1 MKNIFVIFKREYLT
15 RVKNKTFIIMT
26 FLAPLLMVGFYAA
39 TIYIATE
46 TGDDDRT
53 KTVYVSDNNPELL
66 LSHNPPANYVL
77 LPAPSDSDSA
87 LAHVERGLVHG
98 WLSVQDRDL
107 RVVDSA
113 TYYTSETPSITEKE
127 SLKEWI
133 RNKATQ
139 RQFARL
145 GLREGQIDSLQ
156 SSCSLETK
164 EVTGQGDVKESSS
177 GLKSGI
183 GFALAFMIYIFIFV
197 YGSMVMRSAM
207 EEKTNRIV
215 EVIVSSVKPFDLM
228 MGKIL
233 GVAAVGLTQFV
244 AWIVLAVGL
253 VFGISAL
260 FLNSGNGMTTQQ
272 AVQTGIE
279 ARTGMGGMG
288 AGSGAAVSMGG
299 DMSAQ
304 GAGMTS
310 GARDMAAEFTEPL
323 SNLPY
328 FQILAVF
335 LLFFVGGYLLYSSF
349 FAAIGSAVNQES
361 DVQQFMM
368 PVTLPLVFGFVIAQT
383 VALKAPHGAMAKLF
397 SMIPLTSPIV
407 MVVRA
412 PFGVPFSELAL
423 SFGLLVLTFVLMVWL
438 SSRIYRIGIL
448 SYGKKPTWKDLWK
461 WLR

>member
-1 MKNIFVIFKREYLT
+1 MKNIFVIFKREYST
-15 RVKNKTFIIMT
+15 RVKNKTFILMT

-46 TGDDDRT
+46 TGEDNRT
-53 KTVYVSDNNPELL
+53 KTVYLTDYNPSLL
-66 LSHNPPANYVL
+66 LSNNPPANYVF
-77 LPAPSDSDSA
+77 LPAPSNDDSA
-87 LAHVERGLVHG
+87 ISDVKSGRVFG
-98 WLSVQDRDL
+98 WLKVEDRDT
-107 RVVDSA
+107 RAIDSA
-113 TYYTSETPSITEKE
+113 TYYTAETPSLVEME
-127 SLKEWI
+127 GLKSWI
-133 RNKATQ
+133 QGKANKY
-139 RQFARL
+139 QFAKL
-145 GLREGQIDSLQ
+145 GLRESQIDSAQ
-156 SSCSLETK
+156 ASCDIVTK
-164 EVTGQGDVKESSS
+164 EVSNSGDVQESSS
-177 GLKSGI
+177 TLKSGI

-215 EVIVSSVKPFDLM
+215 EVIVSSVKPFHLM

-253 VFGISAL
+253 VMGISAL
-260 FLNSGNGMTTQQ
+260 FLNSGSGMSTQE
-272 AVQTGIE
+272 AVQKGIE
-279 ARTGMGGMG
+279 ARTGMATVGVDGGAVVG
-288 AGSGAAVSMGG
+288 DSGSGV
-299 DMSAQ
+299 
-304 GAGMTS
+304 
-310 GARDMAAEFTEPL
+310 ARDLAAEFTEPL

-328 FQILAVF
+328 FEIIAVF

-412 PFGVPFSELAL
+412 PFGVPLSELAL
-423 SFGLLVLTFVLMVWL
+423 SFGLLVLMFVLMVWL

>member
-15 RVKNKTFIIMT
+15 RVKNKTFILMT

-46 TGDDDRT
+46 TGEDNRT
-53 KTVYVSDNNPELL
+53 KTVYLTDYNPSLL
-66 LSHNPPANYVL
+66 LSNNPPANYVF
-77 LPAPSDSDSA
+77 LPAPSNDDSA
-87 LAHVERGLVHG
+87 ISNVKSGRVFG
-98 WLSVQDRDL
+98 WLKVEDRDT
-107 RVVDSA
+107 RAIDSA
-113 TYYTSETPSITEKE
+113 TYYTAETPSLVEME
-127 SLKEWI
+127 GLKSWI
-133 RNKATQ
+133 QGKANKY
-139 RQFARL
+139 QFAKL
-145 GLREGQIDSLQ
+145 GLRESQIDSAQ
-156 SSCSLETK
+156 ASCDIVTK
-164 EVTGQGDVKESSS
+164 EVSNSGDVQESSS
-177 GLKSGI
+177 TLKSGI

-215 EVIVSSVKPFDLM
+215 EVIVSSVKPFHLM

-253 VFGISAL
+253 VMGISAL
-260 FLNSGNGMTTQQ
+260 FLNSGSGMSTQE
-272 AVQTGIE
+272 AVQKGIE
-279 ARTGMGGMG
+279 ARTGMATVGVDGGAVVG
-288 AGSGAAVSMGG
+288 DSGSGV
-299 DMSAQ
+299 
-304 GAGMTS
+304 
-310 GARDMAAEFTEPL
+310 ARDLAAEFTEPL

-328 FQILAVF
+328 FEIIAVF

-412 PFGVPFSELAL
+412 PFGVPLSELAL
-423 SFGLLVLTFVLMVWL
+423 SFGLLVLMFVLMVWL

>member
-87 LAHVERGLVHG
+87 LAHVERGLVHA
-98 WLSVQDRDL
+98 WLNVEDRDL
-107 RVVDSA
+107 RSVDSA

-127 SLKEWI
+127 TLKEWI

-260 FLNSGNGMTTQQ
+260 FLNSGNGMTT
-272 AVQTGIE
+272 
-279 ARTGMGGMG
+279 
-288 AGSGAAVSMGG
+288 
-299 DMSAQ
+299 
-304 GAGMTS
+304 
-310 GARDMAAEFTEPL
+310 EFTEPL

-328 FQILAVF
+328 FQILAIF

-412 PFGVPFSELAL
+412 PFGVPLSELAL

-438 SSRIYRIGIL
+438 SGRIYRIGIL

>member
-1 MKNIFVIFKREYLT
+1 MRFLLIRYLKLQSQKLEYPYLTNQKKQTLLRFEYRKFLNTTMKNIFVIFKREYLT

-87 LAHVERGLVHG
+87 LAHVERGLVHA
-98 WLSVQDRDL
+98 WLNVEDRDL
-107 RVVDSA
+107 RSVDSA

-127 SLKEWI
+127 TLKEWI

-156 SSCSLETK
+156 SSCNLETK

-260 FLNSGNGMTTQQ
+260 FLNSGNGMTT
-272 AVQTGIE
+272 
-279 ARTGMGGMG
+279 
-288 AGSGAAVSMGG
+288 
-299 DMSAQ
+299 
-304 GAGMTS
+304 
-310 GARDMAAEFTEPL
+310 EFTEPL

-412 PFGVPFSELAL
+412 PFGVPLSELAL

-438 SSRIYRIGIL
+438 SGRIYRIGIL

>member
-1 MKNIFVIFKREYLT
+1 
-15 RVKNKTFIIMT
+15 
-26 FLAPLLMVGFYAA
+26 MVGFYAA

-46 TGDDDRT
+46 TGEDNRT
-53 KTVYVSDNNPELL
+53 KTVYLTDYNPSLL
-66 LSHNPPANYVL
+66 LSNNPPANYVF
-77 LPAPSDSDSA
+77 LPAPSNDDSA
-87 LAHVERGLVHG
+87 ISDVKSGRVFG
-98 WLSVQDRDL
+98 WLKVEDRDT
-107 RVVDSA
+107 RAIDSA
-113 TYYTSETPSITEKE
+113 TYYTAETPSLVEME
-127 SLKEWI
+127 GLKSWI
-133 RNKATQ
+133 QGKANKY
-139 RQFARL
+139 QFAKL
-145 GLREGQIDSLQ
+145 GLRESQIDSAQ
-156 SSCSLETK
+156 ASCDIVTK
-164 EVTGQGDVKESSS
+164 EVSNSGDVQESSS
-177 GLKSGI
+177 TLKSGI

-215 EVIVSSVKPFDLM
+215 EVIVSSVKPFHLM

-253 VFGISAL
+253 VMGISAL
-260 FLNSGNGMTTQQ
+260 FLNSGSGMSTQE
-272 AVQTGIE
+272 AVQKGIE
-279 ARTGMGGMG
+279 ARTGMATVGVDGGAVVG
-288 AGSGAAVSMGG
+288 DSGSGV
-299 DMSAQ
+299 
-304 GAGMTS
+304 
-310 GARDMAAEFTEPL
+310 ARDLAAEFTEPL

-328 FQILAVF
+328 FEIIAVF

-412 PFGVPFSELAL
+412 PFGVPLSELAL
-423 SFGLLVLTFVLMVWL
+423 SFGLLVLMFVLMVWL

>member
-15 RVKNKTFIIMT
+15 RVKNKTFILMT

-46 TGDDDRT
+46 TGEDNRT
-53 KTVYVSDNNPELL
+53 KTVYLTDYNPSLL
-66 LSHNPPANYVL
+66 LSNNPPANYVF
-77 LPAPSDSDSA
+77 LPAPSNDDSA
-87 LAHVERGLVHG
+87 ISDVKSGRVFG
-98 WLSVQDRDL
+98 WLKVEDRDT
-107 RVVDSA
+107 RAIDSA
-113 TYYTSETPSITEKE
+113 TYYTAETPSLVEME
-127 SLKEWI
+127 GLKSWI
-133 RNKATQ
+133 QGKANKY
-139 RQFARL
+139 QFAKL
-145 GLREGQIDSLQ
+145 GLRESQIDSAQ
-156 SSCSLETK
+156 ASCDIVTK
-164 EVTGQGDVKESSS
+164 EVSNSGDVQESSS
-177 GLKSGI
+177 TLKSGI

-215 EVIVSSVKPFDLM
+215 EVIVSSVKPFHLM

-253 VFGISAL
+253 VMGISAL
-260 FLNSGNGMTTQQ
+260 FLNSGSGMSTQE
-272 AVQTGIE
+272 AVQKGIE
-279 ARTGMGGMG
+279 ARTGMATVGVDGGAVVG
-288 AGSGAAVSMGG
+288 DSGSGV
-299 DMSAQ
+299 
-304 GAGMTS
+304 
-310 GARDMAAEFTEPL
+310 ARDLAAEFTEPL

-328 FQILAVF
+328 FEIIAVF

-412 PFGVPFSELAL
+412 PFGVPLSELAL
-423 SFGLLVLTFVLMVWL
+423 SFGLLVLMFVLMVWL

-448 SYGKKPTWKDLWK
+448 SYGKKPTWKDFWK

>member
-15 RVKNKTFIIMT
+15 RVKNKTFILMT

-46 TGDDDRT
+46 TGDDNRT
-53 KTVYVSDNNPELL
+53 KTVYLTDYNPSLM
-66 LSHNPPANYVL
+66 LSNNPPANYVF
-77 LPAPSDSDSA
+77 LPAPSNEDSA
-87 LAHVERGLVHG
+87 ISDVKSGVVFG
-98 WLSVQDRDL
+98 WLKVEDRDV
-107 RVVDSA
+107 RVIDSA
-113 TYYTSETPSITEKE
+113 TYYTAETPSLVEME
-127 SLKEWI
+127 GLKSWI
-133 RNKATQ
+133 EGKANKH
-139 RQFARL
+139 QFAKL
-145 GLREGQIDSLQ
+145 GLRESQIDSAQ
-156 SSCSLETK
+156 SSCDILTK
-164 EVTGQGDVKESSS
+164 EVSNSGDVQESSS
-177 GLKSGI
+177 ALKSGI

-215 EVIVSSVKPFDLM
+215 EVIVSSVKPFHLM

-260 FLNSGNGMTTQQ
+260 FLNSGNGMSTQE
-272 AVQTGIE
+272 AVQKGIE
-279 ARTGMGGMG
+279 ARTGMTTVG
-288 AGSGAAVSMGG
+288 AMGG
-299 DMSAQ
+299 DGAQ
-304 GAGMTS
+304 VAES
-310 GARDMAAEFTEPL
+310 GSGVARDLAAEFTEPL

-328 FQILAVF
+328 FEIVAVF

-349 FAAIGSAVNQES
+349 FAAIGAAVNQES

-412 PFGVPFSELAL
+412 PFGVPFGELAL
-423 SFGLLVLTFVLMVWL
+423 SFGLLVLMFVLMVWL

>member
-1 MKNIFVIFKREYLT
+1 MKNIFIIFKREYLT
-15 RVKNKTFIIMT
+15 RVKNKTFILMT

-46 TGDDDRT
+46 TGEDNRT
-53 KTVYVSDNNPELL
+53 KTVYLTDYNPSLL
-66 LSHNPPANYVL
+66 LSNNPPANYVF
-77 LPAPSDSDSA
+77 LPAPSNDDSA
-87 LAHVERGLVHG
+87 ISDVKSGRVFG
-98 WLSVQDRDL
+98 WLKVEDRDT
-107 RVVDSA
+107 RAIDSA
-113 TYYTSETPSITEKE
+113 TYYTAETPSLVEME
-127 SLKEWI
+127 GLKSWI
-133 RNKATQ
+133 QGKANKY
-139 RQFARL
+139 QFAKL
-145 GLREGQIDSLQ
+145 GLRESQIDSAQ
-156 SSCSLETK
+156 ASCDIVTK
-164 EVTGQGDVKESSS
+164 EVSNSGDVQESSS
-177 GLKSGI
+177 TLKSGI

-215 EVIVSSVKPFDLM
+215 EVIVSSVKPFHLM

-253 VFGISAL
+253 VMGISAL
-260 FLNSGNGMTTQQ
+260 FLNSGSGMSTQE
-272 AVQTGIE
+272 AVQKGIE
-279 ARTGMGGMG
+279 ARTGMATVGVDGGAVVG
-288 AGSGAAVSMGG
+288 DSGSGV
-299 DMSAQ
+299 
-304 GAGMTS
+304 
-310 GARDMAAEFTEPL
+310 ARDLAAEFTEPL

-328 FQILAVF
+328 FEIIAVF

-412 PFGVPFSELAL
+412 PFGVPLSELAL
-423 SFGLLVLTFVLMVWL
+423 SFGLLVLMFVLMVWL

>member
-15 RVKNKTFIIMT
+15 RVKNKTFILMT

-46 TGDDDRT
+46 TGDDNRT
-53 KTVYVSDNNPELL
+53 KTVYLTDYNPSLM
-66 LSHNPPANYVL
+66 LSNNPPANYVF
-77 LPAPSDSDSA
+77 LPAPSNEDSA
-87 LAHVERGLVHG
+87 IADVKSGVVFG
-98 WLSVQDRDL
+98 WLKVEDRDV
-107 RVVDSA
+107 RVIDSA
-113 TYYTSETPSITEKE
+113 TYYTAETPSLVEME
-127 SLKEWI
+127 GLKSWI
-133 RNKATQ
+133 EGKANKH
-139 RQFARL
+139 QFAKL
-145 GLREGQIDSLQ
+145 GLRESQIDSAQ
-156 SSCSLETK
+156 SSCEILTK
-164 EVTGQGDVKESSS
+164 EVSNSGDVQESSS
-177 GLKSGI
+177 ALKSGI

-215 EVIVSSVKPFDLM
+215 EVIVSSVKPFHLM

-260 FLNSGNGMTTQQ
+260 FLNSGNGMSTQE
-272 AVQTGIE
+272 AVQKGIE
-279 ARTGMGGMG
+279 ARTGMATVGMDGGAVAG
-288 AGSGAAVSMGG
+288 ESGSGV
-299 DMSAQ
+299 
-304 GAGMTS
+304 
-310 GARDMAAEFTEPL
+310 ARDLAAEFTEPL

-328 FQILAVF
+328 FEIIAVF

-412 PFGVPFSELAL
+412 PFGVPFGELAL
-423 SFGLLVLTFVLMVWL
+423 SFGLLVLMFVLMVWL

>member
-1 MKNIFVIFKREYLT
+1 MKNIIVIFKREYLT

-26 FLAPLLMVGFYAA
+26 FLAPLLIVGFYAA
-39 TIYIATE
+39 TIYIALE
-46 TGDDDRT
+46 TGEDDRT
-53 KTVYVSDNNPELL
+53 KTVYVSDKNPELL

-77 LPAPSDSDSA
+77 LPAPTNSDSA
-87 LAHVERGLVHG
+87 LAHVERGLVQG
-98 WLSVQDRDL
+98 WLHVDDKDL
-107 RVVDSA
+107 RAVDSA
-113 TYYTSETPSITEKE
+113 TYYTHETPSLAEKE
-127 SLKEWI
+127 TLTNWI
-133 RNKATQ
+133 QNKATQ
-139 RQFARL
+139 RRFAQL

-156 SSCSLETK
+156 STCDLETK
-164 EVTGQGDVKESSS
+164 EVTQEGDVQESSS

-215 EVIVSSVKPFDLM
+215 EVIVSSVKPFHLM

-253 VFGISAL
+253 IFGISTL
-260 FLNSGNGMTTQQ
+260 FFHSGGGINTQQ
-272 AVQTGIE
+272 AVKAGIE
-279 ARTGMGGMG
+279 ARTGMVSGGISLGDDAMNQ
-288 AGSGAAVSMGG
+288 AGGIS
-299 DMSAQ
+299 
-304 GAGMTS
+304 S

-323 SNLPY
+323 QHLPY
-328 FQILAVF
+328 FQILAIF

-361 DVQQFMM
+361 DVQQFIM

-397 SMIPLTSPIV
+397 SMIPLTSPVV

-412 PFGVPFSELAL
+412 PFGVPLSELAM
-423 SFGLLVLTFVLMVWL
+423 SFGLLVLTFLLMVWL

>member
-15 RVKNKTFIIMT
+15 RVKNKTFILMT

-46 TGDDDRT
+46 TGDDNRS
-53 KTVYVSDNNPELL
+53 KTVYLTDYNPTLM
-66 LSHNPPANYVL
+66 LSNNPPANYVF
-77 LPAPSDSDSA
+77 LPAPSNEDSA
-87 LAHVERGLVHG
+87 IADVKSGVVFG
-98 WLSVQDRDL
+98 WLKVEDRDV
-107 RVVDSA
+107 RVIDSA
-113 TYYTSETPSITEKE
+113 TYYTAETPSLVEME
-127 SLKEWI
+127 GLKSWI
-133 RNKATQ
+133 EGKANKH
-139 RQFARL
+139 QFAKL
-145 GLREGQIDSLQ
+145 GLRESQIDSAQ
-156 SSCSLETK
+156 SSCDIVTK
-164 EVTGQGDVKESSS
+164 EVSNSGDVQESSS
-177 GLKSGI
+177 ALKSGI

-260 FLNSGNGMTTQQ
+260 FLNSGNGMSTQE
-272 AVQTGIE
+272 AVQKGIE
-279 ARTGMGGMG
+279 ARTGMATVGMDGGVVAG
-288 AGSGAAVSMGG
+288 ESGSGV
-299 DMSAQ
+299 
-304 GAGMTS
+304 
-310 GARDMAAEFTEPL
+310 ARDLATEFTEPL

-328 FQILAVF
+328 FEIIAVF

-412 PFGVPFSELAL
+412 PFGVPFGELAL
-423 SFGLLVLTFVLMVWL
+423 SFGLLVLMFVLMVWL

>member
-15 RVKNKTFIIMT
+15 RVKNKTFMLMT
-26 FLAPLLMVGFYAA
+26 FLAPLLMGGFYAA

-46 TGDDDRT
+46 TGEDNRT
-53 KTVYVSDNNPELL
+53 KTVYLTDYNPSLL
-66 LSHNPPANYVL
+66 LSNNPPANYVF
-77 LPAPSDSDSA
+77 LPAPSNDDSA
-87 LAHVERGLVHG
+87 ISDVKSGRVFG
-98 WLSVQDRDL
+98 WLKVEDRDT
-107 RVVDSA
+107 RAIDSA
-113 TYYTSETPSITEKE
+113 TYYTAETPSLVEME
-127 SLKEWI
+127 GLKSWI
-133 RNKATQ
+133 QGKANKY
-139 RQFARL
+139 QFAKL
-145 GLREGQIDSLQ
+145 GLRESQIDSAQ
-156 SSCSLETK
+156 ASCDIVTK
-164 EVTGQGDVKESSS
+164 EVSNSGDVQESSS
-177 GLKSGI
+177 TLKSGI

-215 EVIVSSVKPFDLM
+215 EVIVSSVKPFHLM

-253 VFGISAL
+253 VMGISAL
-260 FLNSGNGMTTQQ
+260 FLNSGSGMSTQE
-272 AVQTGIE
+272 AVQKGIE
-279 ARTGMGGMG
+279 ARTGMATVGVDGGAVVG
-288 AGSGAAVSMGG
+288 DSGSGV
-299 DMSAQ
+299 
-304 GAGMTS
+304 
-310 GARDMAAEFTEPL
+310 ARDLAAEFTEPL

-328 FQILAVF
+328 FEIIAVF

-412 PFGVPFSELAL
+412 PFGVPLSELAL
-423 SFGLLVLTFVLMVWL
+423 SFGLLVLMFVLMVWL

>member
-15 RVKNKTFIIMT
+15 RVKNKTFILMT

-46 TGDDDRT
+46 TGEDNRT
-53 KTVYVSDNNPELL
+53 KTVYLTDYNPSLL
-66 LSHNPPANYVL
+66 LSNNPPAYYVF
-77 LPAPSDSDSA
+77 LPAPSNDDSA
-87 LAHVERGLVHG
+87 ISDVKSGRVFG
-98 WLSVQDRDL
+98 WLKVEDRDT
-107 RVVDSA
+107 RAIDSA
-113 TYYTSETPSITEKE
+113 TYYTAETPSLVEME
-127 SLKEWI
+127 GLKSWI
-133 RNKATQ
+133 QGKANKY
-139 RQFARL
+139 QFAKL
-145 GLREGQIDSLQ
+145 GLRESQIDSAQ
-156 SSCSLETK
+156 ASCDIVTK
-164 EVTGQGDVKESSS
+164 EVSNSGDVQESSS
-177 GLKSGI
+177 TLKSGI

-215 EVIVSSVKPFDLM
+215 EVIVSSVKPFHLM

-253 VFGISAL
+253 VMGISAL
-260 FLNSGNGMTTQQ
+260 FLNSGSGMSTQE
-272 AVQTGIE
+272 AVQKGIE
-279 ARTGMGGMG
+279 ARTGMATVGVDGGAVVG
-288 AGSGAAVSMGG
+288 DSGSGV
-299 DMSAQ
+299 
-304 GAGMTS
+304 
-310 GARDMAAEFTEPL
+310 ARDLAAEFTEPL

-328 FQILAVF
+328 FEIIAVF

-412 PFGVPFSELAL
+412 PFGVPLSELAL
-423 SFGLLVLTFVLMVWL
+423 SFGLLVLMFVLMVWL

>member
-46 TGDDDRT
+46 TGDDDRS

-98 WLSVQDRDL
+98 WLSVEDRDL
-107 RVVDSA
+107 RSVDSA

-127 SLKEWI
+127 TLKEWI

-156 SSCSLETK
+156 STCSLETK
-164 EVTGQGDVKESSS
+164 EVTGQGDVQETSSS
-177 GLKSGI
+177 LKSGI

-260 FLNSGNGMTTQQ
+260 FLNSGNGMT
-272 AVQTGIE
+272 
-279 ARTGMGGMG
+279 
-288 AGSGAAVSMGG
+288 AG
-299 DMSAQ
+299 
-304 GAGMTS
+304 T
-310 GARDMAAEFTEPL
+310 RDMAAEFTVPL

-412 PFGVPFSELAL
+412 PFGVPLGELAL

>member
-1 MKNIFVIFKREYLT
+1 
-15 RVKNKTFIIMT
+15 
-26 FLAPLLMVGFYAA
+26 
-39 TIYIATE
+39 
-46 TGDDDRT
+46 
-53 KTVYVSDNNPELL
+53 
-66 LSHNPPANYVL
+66 
-77 LPAPSDSDSA
+77 
-87 LAHVERGLVHG
+87 
-98 WLSVQDRDL
+98 
-107 RVVDSA
+107 
-113 TYYTSETPSITEKE
+113 
-127 SLKEWI
+127 
-133 RNKATQ
+133 
-139 RQFARL
+139 
-145 GLREGQIDSLQ
+145 
-156 SSCSLETK
+156 
-164 EVTGQGDVKESSS
+164 
-177 GLKSGI
+177 
-183 GFALAFMIYIFIFV
+183 
-197 YGSMVMRSAM
+197 MVMRSAM

-260 FLNSGNGMTTQQ
+260 FLNSGNGMSTQE
-272 AVQTGIE
+272 AVQKGIE
-279 ARTGMGGMG
+279 ARTGMATVGVDGGAVAG
-288 AGSGAAVSMGG
+288 ESGSGV
-299 DMSAQ
+299 
-304 GAGMTS
+304 
-310 GARDMAAEFTEPL
+310 ARDLAAEFTEPL

-328 FQILAVF
+328 FEIIAVF

-412 PFGVPFSELAL
+412 PFGVPFGELAL
-423 SFGLLVLTFVLMVWL
+423 SFGLLVLMFVLMVWL

>member
-15 RVKNKTFIIMT
+15 RVKNKTFILMT

-46 TGDDDRT
+46 TGEDNRT
-53 KTVYVSDNNPELL
+53 KTVYLTDYNPSLL
-66 LSHNPPANYVL
+66 LSNNPPANYVF
-77 LPAPSDSDSA
+77 LPAPSNDDSA
-87 LAHVERGLVHG
+87 ISDVKSGRVFG
-98 WLSVQDRDL
+98 WLKVEDRDT
-107 RVVDSA
+107 RAIDSA
-113 TYYTSETPSITEKE
+113 TYYTAETPSLVEME
-127 SLKEWI
+127 GLKSWI
-133 RNKATQ
+133 QGKANKY
-139 RQFARL
+139 QFAKL
-145 GLREGQIDSLQ
+145 GFRESQIDSAQ
-156 SSCSLETK
+156 ASCDIVTK
-164 EVTGQGDVKESSS
+164 EVSNSGDVQESSS
-177 GLKSGI
+177 TLKSGI

-215 EVIVSSVKPFDLM
+215 EVIVSSVKPFHLM

-253 VFGISAL
+253 VMGISAL
-260 FLNSGNGMTTQQ
+260 FLNSGSGMSTQE
-272 AVQTGIE
+272 AVQKGIE
-279 ARTGMGGMG
+279 ARTGMATVGVDGGAVVG
-288 AGSGAAVSMGG
+288 DSGSGV
-299 DMSAQ
+299 
-304 GAGMTS
+304 
-310 GARDMAAEFTEPL
+310 ARDLAAEFTEPL

-328 FQILAVF
+328 FEIIAVF

-412 PFGVPFSELAL
+412 PFGVPLSELAL
-423 SFGLLVLTFVLMVWL
+423 SFGLLVLMFVLMVWL

>member
-15 RVKNKTFIIMT
+15 RVKNKTFILMT

-46 TGDDDRT
+46 TGEDNRT
-53 KTVYVSDNNPELL
+53 KTVYLTDYNPSLL
-66 LSHNPPANYVL
+66 LSNNPPANYVF
-77 LPAPSDSDSA
+77 LPAPSNDDSA
-87 LAHVERGLVHG
+87 ISDVKSGRVFG
-98 WLSVQDRDL
+98 WLKVEDRDT
-107 RVVDSA
+107 RAIDSA
-113 TYYTSETPSITEKE
+113 TYYTAETPSLVEMDG
-127 SLKEWI
+127 LKSWI
-133 RNKATQ
+133 QGKANKY
-139 RQFARL
+139 QFAKL
-145 GLREGQIDSLQ
+145 GLRESQIDSAQ
-156 SSCSLETK
+156 ASCDIVTK
-164 EVTGQGDVKESSS
+164 EVSNSGDVQESSS
-177 GLKSGI
+177 TLKSGI

-215 EVIVSSVKPFDLM
+215 EVIVSSVKPFHLM

-253 VFGISAL
+253 VMGISAL
-260 FLNSGNGMTTQQ
+260 FLNSGSGMSTQE
-272 AVQTGIE
+272 AVQKGIE
-279 ARTGMGGMG
+279 ARTGMATVGVDGGAVVG
-288 AGSGAAVSMGG
+288 DSGSGV
-299 DMSAQ
+299 
-304 GAGMTS
+304 
-310 GARDMAAEFTEPL
+310 ARDLAAEFTEPL

-328 FQILAVF
+328 FEIIAVF

-412 PFGVPFSELAL
+412 PFGVPLSELAL
-423 SFGLLVLTFVLMVWL
+423 SFGLLVLMFVLMVWL

>member
-15 RVKNKTFIIMT
+15 RVKNKTFILMT

-46 TGDDDRT
+46 TGEDNRT
-53 KTVYVSDNNPELL
+53 KTVYLTDYNPSLL
-66 LSHNPPANYVL
+66 LSNNPPANYVF
-77 LPAPSDSDSA
+77 LPAPSNDDSA
-87 LAHVERGLVHG
+87 ISDVKSGRVFG
-98 WLSVQDRDL
+98 WLKVEDRDT
-107 RVVDSA
+107 RAIDSA
-113 TYYTSETPSITEKE
+113 TYYTAETPSLVEME
-127 SLKEWI
+127 GLKSWI
-133 RNKATQ
+133 QGKANKY
-139 RQFARL
+139 QFAKL
-145 GLREGQIDSLQ
+145 GLRESQIDSAQ
-156 SSCSLETK
+156 ASCDIVTK
-164 EVTGQGDVKESSS
+164 EVSNSGDVQESSS
-177 GLKSGI
+177 TLKSGI

-215 EVIVSSVKPFDLM
+215 EVIVSSVRPFHLM

-253 VFGISAL
+253 VMGISAL
-260 FLNSGNGMTTQQ
+260 FLNSGSGMSTQE
-272 AVQTGIE
+272 AVQKGIE
-279 ARTGMGGMG
+279 ARTGMATVGVDGGAVVG
-288 AGSGAAVSMGG
+288 DSGSGV
-299 DMSAQ
+299 
-304 GAGMTS
+304 
-310 GARDMAAEFTEPL
+310 ARDLAAEFTEPL

-328 FQILAVF
+328 FEIIAVF

-412 PFGVPFSELAL
+412 PFGVPLSELAL
-423 SFGLLVLTFVLMVWL
+423 SFGLLVLMFVLMVWL

>member
-15 RVKNKTFIIMT
+15 RVKNKTFILMT

-46 TGDDDRT
+46 TGEDNRT
-53 KTVYVSDNNPELL
+53 KTVYLTDYNPSLL
-66 LSHNPPANYVL
+66 LSNNPPANYVF
-77 LPAPSDSDSA
+77 LPAPSNDDSA
-87 LAHVERGLVHG
+87 ISDVKSGRVFG
-98 WLSVQDRDL
+98 WLKVEDRDT
-107 RVVDSA
+107 RAIDSA
-113 TYYTSETPSITEKE
+113 TYYTAETPSLVEME
-127 SLKEWI
+127 GLKSWI
-133 RNKATQ
+133 QGKANKY
-139 RQFARL
+139 QFAKL
-145 GLREGQIDSLQ
+145 GLRESQIDSAQ
-156 SSCSLETK
+156 ASCDIVTK
-164 EVTGQGDVKESSS
+164 EVSNSGDVQESSS
-177 GLKSGI
+177 TLKSGI

-215 EVIVSSVKPFDLM
+215 EVIVSSVKPFHLM

-253 VFGISAL
+253 VMGISAL
-260 FLNSGNGMTTQQ
+260 FLNSGSGMSTQE
-272 AVQTGIE
+272 AVQKGIE
-279 ARTGMGGMG
+279 ARTGMATVGVDGGAVVG
-288 AGSGAAVSMGG
+288 DSGSGV
-299 DMSAQ
+299 
-304 GAGMTS
+304 
-310 GARDMAAEFTEPL
+310 ARDLAAEFTEPL

-328 FQILAVF
+328 FEIIAVF
-335 LLFFVGGYLLYSSF
+335 WLFFVGGYLLYSSF

-412 PFGVPFSELAL
+412 PFGVPLSELAL
-423 SFGLLVLTFVLMVWL
+423 SFGLLVLMFVLMVWL

>member
-15 RVKNKTFIIMT
+15 RVKNKTFILMT

-46 TGDDDRT
+46 TGEDNRT
-53 KTVYVSDNNPELL
+53 KTVYLTDYNPSLL
-66 LSHNPPANYVL
+66 LSNNPPANYVF
-77 LPAPSDSDSA
+77 LPAPSNDDSA
-87 LAHVERGLVHG
+87 ISDVKSGRVFG
-98 WLSVQDRDL
+98 WLKVEDRDT
-107 RVVDSA
+107 RAIDSA
-113 TYYTSETPSITEKE
+113 TYYTAETPSLVEME
-127 SLKEWI
+127 GLKSWI
-133 RNKATQ
+133 QGKANKY
-139 RQFARL
+139 QFAKL
-145 GLREGQIDSLQ
+145 GLRESQIDSAQ
-156 SSCSLETK
+156 ASCDIVTK
-164 EVTGQGDVKESSS
+164 EVSNSGDVQESSS
-177 GLKSGI
+177 TLKSGI

-215 EVIVSSVKPFDLM
+215 EVIVSSVKPFHLM

-253 VFGISAL
+253 VMGISAL
-260 FLNSGNGMTTQQ
+260 FLNSGSGMSTQE
-272 AVQTGIE
+272 AVQKGIE
-279 ARTGMGGMG
+279 ARTGMATVGVDGGAVVG
-288 AGSGAAVSMGG
+288 DSGSGV
-299 DMSAQ
+299 
-304 GAGMTS
+304 
-310 GARDMAAEFTEPL
+310 ARDLAAEFTEPL

-328 FQILAVF
+328 FEIIAVF

-412 PFGVPFSELAL
+412 PFGVPLSELAL
-423 SFGLLVLTFVLMVWL
+423 SFGLLVLMFVLMVWL

>member
-15 RVKNKTFIIMT
+15 RVKNKTFILMT

-46 TGDDDRT
+46 TGEDNRT
-53 KTVYVSDNNPELL
+53 KTVYLTDYNPSLL
-66 LSHNPPANYVL
+66 LSNNPPANYVF
-77 LPAPSDSDSA
+77 LPAPSNDDSA
-87 LAHVERGLVHG
+87 ISDVKSGRVFG
-98 WLSVQDRDL
+98 WLKVEDRDT
-107 RVVDSA
+107 RAIDSA
-113 TYYTSETPSITEKE
+113 TYYTAETPSLVEME
-127 SLKEWI
+127 GLKSWI
-133 RNKATQ
+133 QGKANKY
-139 RQFARL
+139 QFAKL
-145 GLREGQIDSLQ
+145 GLRESQIDSAQ
-156 SSCSLETK
+156 ASCDIVTK
-164 EVTGQGDVKESSS
+164 EVSNSGDVQESSS
-177 GLKSGI
+177 TLKSGI

-215 EVIVSSVKPFDLM
+215 EVIVSSVKPFHLM

-253 VFGISAL
+253 VMGISAL
-260 FLNSGNGMTTQQ
+260 FLNSGSGMSTQE
-272 AVQTGIE
+272 AVQKGIE
-279 ARTGMGGMG
+279 ARTGMATVGVDGGAVVG
-288 AGSGAAVSMGG
+288 DSGSGV
-299 DMSAQ
+299 
-304 GAGMTS
+304 
-310 GARDMAAEFTEPL
+310 ARDLAAEFTEPL

-328 FQILAVF
+328 FEIIAVF

-368 PVTLPLVFGFVIAQT
+368 PVTLPLVFGFVSAQT

-412 PFGVPFSELAL
+412 PFGVPFGELAL
-423 SFGLLVLTFVLMVWL
+423 SFGLLVLMFVLMVWL

>member
-15 RVKNKTFIIMT
+15 RVKNKTFILMT

-46 TGDDDRT
+46 TGEDNRT
-53 KTVYVSDNNPELL
+53 KTVYLTDYNPSLL
-66 LSHNPPANYVL
+66 LSNNPPANYVF
-77 LPAPSDSDSA
+77 LPAPSNDDSA
-87 LAHVERGLVHG
+87 ISDVKSGRVFG
-98 WLSVQDRDL
+98 WLKVEDRDT
-107 RVVDSA
+107 RAIDSA
-113 TYYTSETPSITEKE
+113 TYYTAETPSLVEME
-127 SLKEWI
+127 GLKSWI
-133 RNKATQ
+133 QGKANKY
-139 RQFARL
+139 QFAKL
-145 GLREGQIDSLQ
+145 GLRESQIDSAQ
-156 SSCSLETK
+156 ASCDIVTK
-164 EVTGQGDVKESSS
+164 EVSNSGDVQESSS
-177 GLKSGI
+177 TLKSGI

-215 EVIVSSVKPFDLM
+215 EVIVSSVKPFHLM

-253 VFGISAL
+253 VMGISAL
-260 FLNSGNGMTTQQ
+260 FLNSGSGMSTQE
-272 AVQTGIE
+272 AVQKGIE
-279 ARTGMGGMG
+279 ARTGMATVGVDGGAVVG
-288 AGSGAAVSMGG
+288 DSGSGV
-299 DMSAQ
+299 
-304 GAGMTS
+304 
-310 GARDMAAEFTEPL
+310 ARDLAAEFTEPL

-328 FQILAVF
+328 FEIIAVF
-335 LLFFVGGYLLYSSF
+335 LLFFVGRYLLYSSF

-412 PFGVPFSELAL
+412 PFGVPLSELAL
-423 SFGLLVLTFVLMVWL
+423 SFGLLVLMFVLMVWL

>member
-87 LAHVERGLVHG
+87 LAHVERGLVHA
-98 WLSVQDRDL
+98 WLNVEDRDL
-107 RVVDSA
+107 RSVDSA

-127 SLKEWI
+127 TLKEWI

-260 FLNSGNGMTTQQ
+260 FLNSGNGMTT
-272 AVQTGIE
+272 
-279 ARTGMGGMG
+279 
-288 AGSGAAVSMGG
+288 
-299 DMSAQ
+299 
-304 GAGMTS
+304 
-310 GARDMAAEFTEPL
+310 EFTEPL

-328 FQILAVF
+328 FQILAIF

>member
-15 RVKNKTFIIMT
+15 RVKNKTFILMT

-46 TGDDDRT
+46 TGEDNRT
-53 KTVYVSDNNPELL
+53 KTVYLTDYNPSLL
-66 LSHNPPANYVL
+66 LSNNPPANYVF
-77 LPAPSDSDSA
+77 LPAPSNDDSA
-87 LAHVERGLVHG
+87 ISDVKSGRVFG
-98 WLSVQDRDL
+98 WLKVEDRDT
-107 RVVDSA
+107 RAIDSA
-113 TYYTSETPSITEKE
+113 TYYTAETPSLVEME
-127 SLKEWI
+127 GLKSWI
-133 RNKATQ
+133 QGKANKYQLAK
-139 RQFARL
+139 L
-145 GLREGQIDSLQ
+145 GLRESQIDSAQ
-156 SSCSLETK
+156 ASCDIVTK
-164 EVTGQGDVKESSS
+164 EVSNSGDVQESSS
-177 GLKSGI
+177 TLKSGI

-215 EVIVSSVKPFDLM
+215 EVIVSSVKPFHLM

-253 VFGISAL
+253 VMGISAL
-260 FLNSGNGMTTQQ
+260 FLNSGSGMSTQE
-272 AVQTGIE
+272 AVQKGIE
-279 ARTGMGGMG
+279 ARTGMATVGVDGGAVVG
-288 AGSGAAVSMGG
+288 DSGSGV
-299 DMSAQ
+299 
-304 GAGMTS
+304 
-310 GARDMAAEFTEPL
+310 ARDLAAEFTEPL

-328 FQILAVF
+328 FEIIAVF

-412 PFGVPFSELAL
+412 PFGVPLSELAL
-423 SFGLLVLTFVLMVWL
+423 SFGLLVLMFVLMVWL

-448 SYGKKPTWKDLWK
+448 SYGKKPPWQDLWK

>member
-1 MKNIFVIFKREYLT
+1 
-15 RVKNKTFIIMT
+15 
-26 FLAPLLMVGFYAA
+26 
-39 TIYIATE
+39 
-46 TGDDDRT
+46 
-53 KTVYVSDNNPELL
+53 
-66 LSHNPPANYVL
+66 
-77 LPAPSDSDSA
+77 
-87 LAHVERGLVHG
+87 
-98 WLSVQDRDL
+98 
-107 RVVDSA
+107 
-113 TYYTSETPSITEKE
+113 
-127 SLKEWI
+127 
-133 RNKATQ
+133 
-139 RQFARL
+139 
-145 GLREGQIDSLQ
+145 
-156 SSCSLETK
+156 
-164 EVTGQGDVKESSS
+164 
-177 GLKSGI
+177 
-183 GFALAFMIYIFIFV
+183 
-197 YGSMVMRSAM
+197 
-207 EEKTNRIV
+207 
-215 EVIVSSVKPFDLM
+215 
-228 MGKIL
+228 
-233 GVAAVGLTQFV
+233 
-244 AWIVLAVGL
+244 
-253 VFGISAL
+253 
-260 FLNSGNGMTTQQ
+260 
-272 AVQTGIE
+272 
-279 ARTGMGGMG
+279 
-288 AGSGAAVSMGG
+288 MGG

>member
-15 RVKNKTFIIMT
+15 RVKNKTFILMT

-46 TGDDDRT
+46 TGEDNRT
-53 KTVYVSDNNPELL
+53 KTVYLTDYNPSLL
-66 LSHNPPANYVL
+66 LSNNPPANYVF
-77 LPAPSDSDSA
+77 LPAPSNDDSA
-87 LAHVERGLVHG
+87 ISDVKSGRVFG
-98 WLSVQDRDL
+98 WLKVEDRDT
-107 RVVDSA
+107 RAIDSA
-113 TYYTSETPSITEKE
+113 TYYTAETPSLVEME
-127 SLKEWI
+127 GLKSWI
-133 RNKATQ
+133 QGKANKY
-139 RQFARL
+139 QFAKL
-145 GLREGQIDSLQ
+145 GLRESQIDSAQ
-156 SSCSLETK
+156 ASCDIVTK
-164 EVTGQGDVKESSS
+164 EVSNSGDVQKSSS
-177 GLKSGI
+177 TLKSGI

-215 EVIVSSVKPFDLM
+215 EVIVSSVKPFHLM

-253 VFGISAL
+253 VMGISAL
-260 FLNSGNGMTTQQ
+260 FLNSGSGMSTQE
-272 AVQTGIE
+272 AVQKGIE
-279 ARTGMGGMG
+279 ARTGMATVGVDGGAVVG
-288 AGSGAAVSMGG
+288 DSGSGV
-299 DMSAQ
+299 
-304 GAGMTS
+304 
-310 GARDMAAEFTEPL
+310 ARDLAAEFTEPL

-328 FQILAVF
+328 FEIIAVF

-412 PFGVPFSELAL
+412 PFGVPLSELAL
-423 SFGLLVLTFVLMVWL
+423 SFGLLVLMFVLMVWL

>member
-1 MKNIFVIFKREYLT
+1 
-15 RVKNKTFIIMT
+15 
-26 FLAPLLMVGFYAA
+26 
-39 TIYIATE
+39 
-46 TGDDDRT
+46 
-53 KTVYVSDNNPELL
+53 
-66 LSHNPPANYVL
+66 
-77 LPAPSDSDSA
+77 
-87 LAHVERGLVHG
+87 VE
-98 WLSVQDRDL
+98 DRDT
-107 RVVDSA
+107 RAIDSA
-113 TYYTSETPSITEKE
+113 TYYTAETPSLVEME
-127 SLKEWI
+127 GLKSWI
-133 RNKATQ
+133 QGKANKY
-139 RQFARL
+139 QFAKL
-145 GLREGQIDSLQ
+145 GLRESQIDSAQ
-156 SSCSLETK
+156 ASCDIVTK
-164 EVTGQGDVKESSS
+164 EVSNSGDVQESSS
-177 GLKSGI
+177 TLKSGI

-215 EVIVSSVKPFDLM
+215 EVIVSSVKPFHLM

-253 VFGISAL
+253 VMGISAL
-260 FLNSGNGMTTQQ
+260 FLNSGSGMSTQE
-272 AVQTGIE
+272 AVQKGIE
-279 ARTGMGGMG
+279 ARTGMATVGVDGGAVVG
-288 AGSGAAVSMGG
+288 DSGSGV
-299 DMSAQ
+299 
-304 GAGMTS
+304 
-310 GARDMAAEFTEPL
+310 ARDLAAEFTEPL

-328 FQILAVF
+328 FEIIAVF

-412 PFGVPFSELAL
+412 PFGVPLSELAL
-423 SFGLLVLTFVLMVWL
+423 SFGLLVLMFVLMVWL